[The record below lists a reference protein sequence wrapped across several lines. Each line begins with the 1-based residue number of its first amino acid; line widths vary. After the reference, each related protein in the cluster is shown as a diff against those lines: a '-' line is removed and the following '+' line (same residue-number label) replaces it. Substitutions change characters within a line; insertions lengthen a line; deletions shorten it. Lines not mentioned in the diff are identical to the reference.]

1 MKYLLYILCL
11 LVLSCDSGDNNTIFY
26 AEYYM
31 LLIDGAIDNNQLLPI
46 GETADD
52 GSFEYNNKSSFP
64 TLSDYDHITMEAT
77 DEMGNPLAT
86 VQLDDYI
93 DETFK
98 IIFEKESEFSTLIYD
113 PSFILEDKINIFN
126 VILSESGPTISRTE
140 STGDFNIVFNIQDE
154 DGFSIEGVSVY
165 MQYYMPEIGEGHGNE
180 ELLFRPTTRIDYS
193 VANQSTIRFIIELL
207 DGAIIQEWT
216 NFYDQGENYF
226 YFEPPVNEITAGLQV
241 YKYSMEV
248 LEEGE
253 PDGRNDGG
261 NSPTPYALSQNYPN
275 PFN

>member
-11 LVLSCDSGDNNTIFY
+11 LVLSCDSDDNNTIFY

-31 LLIDGAIDNNQLLPI
+31 LLIDGAVDNNQLLPI
-46 GETADD
+46 GETADN

-64 TLSDYDHITMEAT
+64 TLSDYDHITMKTT
-77 DEMGNPLAT
+77 DYIGEILGT
-86 VQLDDYI
+86 FQLDDYI
-93 DETFK
+93 DETFR
-98 IIFEKESEFSTLIYD
+98 IIFEKESEFSTFIYD

-154 DGFSIEGVSVY
+154 DGLSIEGVSVY

-193 VANQSTIRFIIELL
+193 VGNQSTIRFTIELL
-207 DGAIIQEWT
+207 DGSIIQEWT

-226 YFEPPVNEITAGLQV
+226 YFEPPANEITGGLQV

-253 PDGRNDGG
+253 PEIRNDGD
-261 NSPTPYALSQNYPN
+261 NFPTSYGLSQNYPN

>member
-1 MKYLLYILCL
+1 MKHLLYILCL

-31 LLIDGAIDNNQLLPI
+31 LLIDGAIDSDQLFPI

-77 DEMGNPLAT
+77 DEMGNALAT

-93 DETFK
+93 DDTFK
-98 IIFEKESEFSTLIYD
+98 IIFKKESEFSAFIYD
-113 PSFILEDKINIFN
+113 ISFILEDKINIFN
-126 VILSESGPTISRTE
+126 LILSESGPTISRAE
-140 STGDFNIVFNIQDE
+140 STGDFNIIFNIQDE
-154 DGFSIEGVSVY
+154 DGLPIEGVSIY
-165 MQYYMPEIGEGHGNE
+165 MQYYMPEIAEGHGNE

-193 VANQSTIRFIIELL
+193 VGNQSTIRFTIELL
-207 DGAIIQEWT
+207 DGTIIQEWT
-216 NFYDQGENYF
+216 NSYDEGENYF
-226 YFEPPVNEITAGLQV
+226 YFEPPANEITGGLQV

-253 PDGRNDGG
+253 PSGRND
-261 NSPTPYALSQNYPN
+261 NPIFPTSYGLSQNYPN